1 MRYFSTKPPANR
13 LAQIEHD
20 EVQARLSGSV
30 VIVVVALSVL
40 LVALIIVLQALLPA
54 AF

>member
-20 EVQARLSGSV
+20 KAQARLAGSA
-30 VIVVVALSVL
+30 IIVALALAVL
-40 LVALIIVLQALLPA
+40 LVALIIVLESLPI
-54 AF
+54 F